1 MWTCPECGRQFT
13 RRGQYHSCGDYSVDS
28 FLSGASPQ
36 TMALYERFTSELRS
50 AGPFDLAPA
59 KKQMGFQRRRIFA
72 VVSSLGKD
80 YILGHLVIGKEVKSR
95 KFHRV
100 SHPCDLYV
108 WHHFRICS
116 EDHFDEEF
124 TRLVRMAYAFG
135 E

>member
-13 RRGQYHSCGDYSVDS
+13 RRGQSHSCGDYSVDS
-28 FLSGASPQ
+28 FLAGASPRA
-36 TMALYERFTSELRS
+36 TALYERFTSELRGT
-50 AGPFDLAPA
+50 GPFDLAPA
-59 KKQMGFQRRRIFA
+59 KNQMGFQRRRIFA

-80 YILGHLVIGKEVKSR
+80 YIRGYLVIGKEVKSR

-108 WHHFRICS
+108 WHHFRIGS
-116 EDHFDEEF
+116 EGFFDEEF
-124 TRLVRMAYAFG
+124 ARLVEMAYEFG